1 MIPIERYMEDVEKN
15 ITNSIS
21 AAKTEWPQRGC
32 ICGEI
37 KVRLFTLAAWRQLK
51 GVQLL
56 GGEGMQIGDFGE
68 IEEKWKRKE
77 RAEMVLI
84 KAFWWRLV
92 FFEEKCD
99 NV

>member
-1 MIPIERYMEDVEKN
+1 M
-15 ITNSIS
+15 
-21 AAKTEWPQRGC
+21 AA
-32 ICGEI
+32 
-37 KVRLFTLAAWRQLK
+37 RLLLK

-77 RAEMVLI
+77 RAEMVWI
-84 KAFWWRLV
+84 KAFGGRLV